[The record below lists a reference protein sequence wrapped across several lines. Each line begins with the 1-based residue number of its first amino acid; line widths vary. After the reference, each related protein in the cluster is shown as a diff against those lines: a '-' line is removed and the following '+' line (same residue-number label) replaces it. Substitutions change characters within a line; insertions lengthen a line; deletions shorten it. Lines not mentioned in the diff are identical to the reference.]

1 MPNLHSRSRAGLVL
15 LTLALSIPVLSLPT
29 ASAVPSPCDVI
40 IAGGTHFTSLQDAVD
55 ATTDGAVLRVKG
67 TCTGHTE
74 IDHDV
79 TIVGRK
85 TKATGAPRLSGGGT
99 VQVLLIDVVANV
111 TIKNLMIRDGLAT
124 GGFPADSG
132 GGIGNDGTLVL
143 NNVVIRNNEGRN
155 GGGISNRGTLTLRGY
170 TKIHHNVADDNNGGG
185 IDNDGTFRTTTLTMN
200 GHSSVFRNSAGAN
213 GGGVNLWDS
222 SLTMNAFS
230 SIHNNTSPSGGG
242 VFEYCGSTATGL
254 VVGSN
259 VFDNTPTNYVA
270 EC

>member
-1 MPNLHSRSRAGLVL
+1 MPHDHPRSRTGLVL
-15 LTLALSIPVLSLPT
+15 LMLALSIPVLSLPT

-55 ATTDGAVLRVKG
+55 ATVDGAVLRVKG

-79 TIVGRK
+79 TIVGRQ
-85 TKATGAPRLSGGGT
+85 TKATGTPRLSGGGT
-99 VQVLLIDVVANV
+99 VQVLLIDEGVSA
-111 TIKNLMIRDGLAT
+111 TIRNLVIRDGLAT

-132 GGIGNDGTLVL
+132 GGIGNDGTLAL

-155 GGGISNRGTLTLRGY
+155 GGGISNRGALTLRGY

-185 IDNDGTFRTTTLTMN
+185 IDNDGTFRKTTLIMN
-200 GHSSVFRNSAGAN
+200 GHSSVFRNSAGGN
-213 GGGVNLWDS
+213 GGGVDLWES

-242 VFEYCGSTATGL
+242 VFEYCGSTATGIL
-254 VVGSN
+254 AGTN
-259 VFDNTPTNYVA
+259 VYDNAPTDYVA